1 MQQTDFLVI
10 GSGIAGLTYA
20 LKVAHQFP
28 DKKVLVM
35 TKAAADETNTKYAQG
50 GIAVVND
57 LENDSFQK
65 HIEDTLIAGDGLCNE
80 KVVNIVVKEGP
91 ERVQEIIDWGAR
103 FDKEKDGDYKRG
115 KEGGHSEFRIL
126 HHKDVTGKEMERAL
140 IDAVNRQKNIEFI
153 KHCFVVDIITQHHLG
168 YLVTKATPDVE
179 CYGVYVLNLETN
191 KIEKII
197 SKITLLATGGNGQ
210 VYRTT
215 TNPSIATG
223 DGVAMVY
230 RAKGRI
236 ENMEF
241 IQFHPTALYEPGVK
255 GQAFLITEAVRGDG
269 GILRNKNGE
278 AFMER
283 YDERKDLAPRDIVA
297 RAIDSEMKRTGTEHV
312 WLDCRHFS
320 KEKFT
325 EHFPNIYEKCMSI
338 GIDITKNMIPVSP
351 AAHYSCGGIKTDEW
365 GKSSIKNL
373 YACGECASTG
383 LHGANR
389 LASNS
394 LLEAMVFAHRCY
406 VDSASPNPSA
416 GGALEPDRLSSL
428 TDNNTTT
435 AAQTKNQKEE
445 RKSDT
450 NSSSY
455 ITDNKTTNH
464 LSEPRPPQRGAGGL
478 ERFGADAIPDWNAEG
493 TTEPKEMILITQS
506 LKEVQQVMSDY
517 VGIVR
522 NDIRLQRALRRL
534 DLLWE
539 ETEQLY
545 QSSTLSP
552 QLLELRNMITVSYLI
567 VKSASFRKES
577 RGLHYNTDYPG
588 KSLLVQNIVL

>member
-1 MQQTDFLVI
+1 MRQTDFLVI
-10 GSGIAGLTYA
+10 GSGIGGLTYA
-20 LKVAHQFP
+20 LKIAQHFP
-28 DKKVLVM
+28 EKRILVI

-57 LENDSFQK
+57 PEHDSFEK

-80 KVVNIVVKEGP
+80 KVVEIVIKEGP
-91 ERVQEIIDWGAR
+91 ERVNDIIEWGAR
-103 FDKEKDGDYKRG
+103 FDKEEDGDYKRG
-115 KEGGHSEFRIL
+115 KEGGHSEYRIL

-140 IDAVNRQKNIEFI
+140 IEAVARQKNIEFV

-168 YLVTKATPDVE
+168 YLVNKATPDVE
-179 CYGVYVLNLETN
+179 CYGVYILNLETN
-191 KIEKII
+191 KIEKILART
-197 SKITLLATGGNGQ
+197 TLLATGGNGQ

-223 DGVAMVY
+223 DGVSMVY
-230 RAKGRI
+230 RAKGRV

-269 GILRNKNGE
+269 GILRNKAGE

-297 RAIDSEMKRTGTEHV
+297 RAIDNEMKRTGTEHV
-312 WLDCRHFS
+312 WLDCRHFE
-320 KEKFT
+320 KEKFI
-325 EHFPNIYEKCMSI
+325 EHFPNIYEKCLSI
-338 GIDITKNMIPVSP
+338 GIDITKHMIPVSP

-365 GKSSIKNL
+365 GRSSIRNL

-406 VDSASPNPSA
+406 LDSAEHFNDP
-416 GGALEPDRLSSL
+416 SSL
-428 TDNNTTT
+428 
-435 AAQTKNQKEE
+435 
-445 RKSDT
+445 
-450 NSSSY
+450 
-455 ITDNKTTNH
+455 
-464 LSEPRPPQRGAGGL
+464 L
-478 ERFGADAIPDWNAEG
+478 ADAGKMTIPDWNAEG

-506 LKEVQQVMSDY
+506 LKELQQVMSDY

-522 NDIRLQRALRRL
+522 NDVRLQRAMRRL

-545 QSSTLSP
+545 ETSTLSP
-552 QLLELRNMITVSYLI
+552 QLLELRNMITVGYLI
-567 VKSASFRKES
+567 VKGASFRKES
-577 RGLHYNTDYPG
+577 RGLHFNTDYPA
-588 KSLLVQNIVL
+588 KSELVQNIVL